1 MTEYFG
7 PEQAF
12 FRSASVCMCL
22 CLSVTT
28 FYLNTIQPIF
38 VKLRQYDPIENRD
51 DTFIQFSKCCF
62 DDVMVTIM
70 YPFDCGNLTVATLL
84 GSFFEIIDKV
94 RSCRPM
100 FEIENQQYLIFQK

>member
-38 VKLRQYDPIENRD
+38 MKRKRYTLTKKMRLHFYPMYEMLLYDA
-51 DTFIQFSKCCF
+51 
-62 DDVMVTIM
+62 MVVILHV
-70 YPFDCGNLTVATLL
+70 FDCGNLTVATLL
-84 GSFFEIIDKV
+84 GSTLE
-94 RSCRPM
+94 
-100 FEIENQQYLIFQK
+100 